1 MPDLER
7 VHRFRE
13 HPIAGVNWRPTRFV
27 AEVPSSRVCGLC
39 RMIPKRI
46 VLLPCEHTLCQSCYA
61 ASWQGCS
68 GLCPLDQE
76 PFEEAECSDC
86 DLPTR
91 KWNALKVYC
100 WNESHGCQFSG
111 TMEDMLRHYET
122 ECTFHLA
129 ECLRCGE
136 PVLHKELAGHY
147 VAGCSVTGSTAGP
160 GKTPSKSR
168 ALTLEDV
175 TAAFEEMKS
184 LLNDS
189 NSDELLPV
197 IQSQVNELKEQ
208 VGKQE
213 STLAEITREVGERV
227 RSQEAQVAASTSSS
241 TFQLERASGRDRIN
255 QHGKSA
261 SENLVTPRELGN
273 FPNLPAD
280 VLLGMRKTSGEDY
293 PQHFIE
299 IYGGST
305 VKGSLY
311 LRTQSSKMRTWRE
324 VFGNIR
330 YCLDFIDAGYMIYAG
345 DSRIA
350 QIAVLPTSDAYFTVE
365 VCNCYNYI
373 RVRIKFEGLFGDS
386 CAAPFFYVKV
396 YCWRRLRMVSMACY
410 EWECVCKH
418 IEDTRAHCHYEFRFP
433 NDCDDS
439 NDYIK
444 DANMIFEIDMSRN
457 FT

>member
-39 RMIPKRI
+39 RMVPKRI
-46 VLLPCEHTLCQSCYA
+46 VLLPCEHTLCQSCHA
-61 ASWQGCS
+61 ASCQGCS

-76 PFEEAECSDC
+76 PFEEAECSDY

-122 ECTFHLA
+122 ECAFHLA

-147 VAGCSVTGSTAGP
+147 VAGCSVTDSTACP

-189 NSDELLPV
+189 NSDEMLAA
-197 IQSQVNELKEQ
+197 IQSQVNELTEQ

-213 STLAEITREVGERV
+213 STLAEITHEVGERV

-255 QHGKSA
+255 QDGKSA
-261 SENLVTPRELGN
+261 SENLVTPREPGN
-273 FPNLPAD
+273 FPNLPAE

-299 IYGGST
+299 IYDDST
-305 VKGSLY
+305 VEGHLFLSK
-311 LRTQSSKMRTWRE
+311 QSSKVRSWRE
-324 VFGNIR
+324 AFRNIS
-330 YCLDFIDAGYMIYAG
+330 YDLYFIGAGYMISAEG
-345 DSRIA
+345 SRIA
-350 QIAVLPTSDAYFTVE
+350 QIAVLHTSDAYFTVE
-365 VCNCYNYI
+365 VCNCYDYI

-386 CAAPFFYVKV
+386 CAAPFFNVKV
-396 YCWRRLRMVSMACY
+396 HSSRRSCMVLMAFY

-433 NDCDDS
+433 TDGDELDY
-439 NDYIK
+439 YIK
-444 DANMIFEIDMSRN
+444 GGMMMFEIDMSRN

>member
-305 VKGSLY
+305 VK
-311 LRTQSSKMRTWRE
+311 
-324 VFGNIR
+324 
-330 YCLDFIDAGYMIYAG
+330 
-345 DSRIA
+345 
-350 QIAVLPTSDAYFTVE
+350 
-365 VCNCYNYI
+365 
-373 RVRIKFEGLFGDS
+373 
-386 CAAPFFYVKV
+386 V

>member
-1 MPDLER
+1 
-7 VHRFRE
+7 
-13 HPIAGVNWRPTRFV
+13 
-27 AEVPSSRVCGLC
+27 
-39 RMIPKRI
+39 
-46 VLLPCEHTLCQSCYA
+46 
-61 ASWQGCS
+61 
-68 GLCPLDQE
+68 
-76 PFEEAECSDC
+76 
-86 DLPTR
+86 
-91 KWNALKVYC
+91 
-100 WNESHGCQFSG
+100 
-111 TMEDMLRHYET
+111 MEDMLRHYET

>member
-46 VLLPCEHTLCQSCYA
+46 VLLPCRHTLCQSCHA
-61 ASWQGCS
+61 GSCQGCS

-76 PFEEAECSDC
+76 PFEEAECSDY

-147 VAGCSVTGSTAGP
+147 VAECSVAGATARP

-189 NSDELLPV
+189 KSDELLPV
-197 IQSQVNELKEQ
+197 IQSQVNELAEQ
-208 VGKQE
+208 VRKQE

-227 RSQEAQVAASTSSS
+227 GSLEAQVAASTSSS

-255 QHGKSA
+255 QDGKSA

-305 VKGSLY
+305 VECRLCLSKQSAKLKSVIVMGMFVYVLSLKGY
-311 LRTQSSKMRTWRE
+311 LETH
-324 VFGNIR
+324 
-330 YCLDFIDAGYMIYAG
+330 
-345 DSRIA
+345 
-350 QIAVLPTSDAYFTVE
+350 
-365 VCNCYNYI
+365 
-373 RVRIKFEGLFGDS
+373 VRHL
-386 CAAPFFYVKV
+386 FFYVKV
-396 YCWRRLRMVSMACY
+396 YCWRRSRMVSMACY

-433 NDCDDS
+433 ADCDEP

-444 DANMIFEIDMSRN
+444 DGMMMFEIDMSRN